1 MFDASYFRDSL
12 AKHANAAGAEPIV
25 EVHLTSGQ
33 GHRVRSIDEVT
44 DGYVILEVYQRRPEM
59 TGARSHWVG
68 DSDAATGPNEV
79 HRAVIAYE
87 GIAQVVITPPENK
100 SVSRIGF
107 SAPH

>member
-1 MFDASYFRDSL
+1 MFDASYFRDVL
-12 AKHANAAGAEPIV
+12 AGHAQAAGNEPVV

-44 DGYVILEVYQRRPEM
+44 DGYVLLEVYQRRPEM

-68 DSDAATGPNEV
+68 DSDASTGPNEV

-87 GIAQVVITPPENK
+87 GIAQIVITPSENR
-100 SVSRIGF
+100 STSRIGF
-107 SAPH
+107 NAPH